1 MWPNIHWSIINS
13 HKFPKDMENL
23 LKDLKNFLAGRRL
36 SSMTYNVSNFYCYCC
51 CEFFNLRPVTAVNYR
66 LFLYIEDLRDL
77 GTPYKWQFV
86 EALGYSQAQAR
97 HIPGLT
103 NLRRVTKGWVAIRLV
118 AKKSW
123 WMVRL
128 MNHKPVFQLLLF
140 WLNWNFAL

>member
-1 MWPNIHWSIINS
+1 MWPNINYHFSQIFKGHGES
-13 HKFPKDMENL
+13 FEGPEE
-23 LKDLKNFLAGRRL
+23 FLAGREL
-36 SSMTYNVSNFYCYCC
+36 CSMTYNVSNCYCYCC
-51 CEFFNLRPVTAVNYR
+51 CEFFNLQPATAVNYR
-66 LFLYIEDLRDL
+66 LFLYIGDLRDI

-97 HIPGLT
+97 RIPGLT